1 VTGGNVFLIRPQ
13 VILKSRDRIEQAF
26 ALRKRPLQL
35 SRLLGFKFLIKLL
48 TGRLEVA
55 EIEARVEEILG
66 MKGAGI
72 LSLYPE
78 IGVDVD
84 KPSDLN
90 LARALLAEEE
100 TRQSI

>member
-1 VTGGNVFLIRPQ
+1 
-13 VILKSRDRIEQAF
+13 
-26 ALRKRPLQL
+26 
-35 SRLLGFKFLIKLL
+35 
-48 TGRLEVA
+48 LEVT

-84 KPSDLN
+84 KPSDLA

-100 TRQSI
+100 KLQSI